1 MSIKLKSGMGGSRG
15 GRGRTEKTATLKGE
29 SKKRRRAAG
38 KQESNVDEAP
48 FNPVLLRSCDRVVIS
63 LRDGDDPA
71 VVVRAGGRDRL
82 FDSPAAA
89 ASALFELQAGQ
100 VEIYLSSSVHFAET
114 ECTSPWLR
122 AFARQ
127 LNGET

>member
-38 KQESNVDEAP
+38 KRETSQP
-48 FNPVLLRSCDRVVIS
+48 PRVVIS
-63 LRDGDDPA
+63 LDDETPAIIVHCDGQRKVLDDPA
-71 VVVRAGGRDRL
+71 K
-82 FDSPAAA
+82 AA
-89 ASALFELQAGQ
+89 L
-100 VEIYLSSSVHFAET
+100 EIYELEKSGADIFLSSSVHFAET